1 MKIEVQ
7 RTVFVNNTSIK
18 FQEQINVVPEYYGL
32 LRERLKVKRVLGKN
46 FVRVGRKSD
55 GGYVMVDNFN
65 TSGGV
70 ALRIL
75 LESTTM
81 FLGIWTWHSTATI
94 FSCMTRRLTH
104 CRRKAINF
112 ISSRRAFSALRF
124 RKNLCTR
131 WIIS

>member
-65 TSGGV
+65 TSGGLHCV
-70 ALRIL
+70 FFWNQRRC
-75 LESTTM
+75 
-81 FLGIWTWHSTATI
+81 FLGFGHGTA
-94 FSCMTRRLTH
+94 RLRYFH
-104 CRRKAINF
+104 V
-112 ISSRRAFSALRF
+112 
-124 RKNLCTR
+124 
-131 WIIS
+131 